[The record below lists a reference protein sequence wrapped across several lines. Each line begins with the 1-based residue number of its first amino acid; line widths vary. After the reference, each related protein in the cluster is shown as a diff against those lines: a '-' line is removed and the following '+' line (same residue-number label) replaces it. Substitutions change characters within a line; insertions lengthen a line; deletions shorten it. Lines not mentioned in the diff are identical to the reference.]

1 MKRNGPIA
9 WNHPRGIMDKNMPY
23 TTNPNLPRVRMK
35 AVMLLRQ
42 GWSSRKVAR
51 HLGFSQS
58 AIIKWNKRAPQGNFS
73 ELATRSSRP
82 RSHPKTINW
91 KIKRKIID
99 LRIETK
105 GRCSEVIHQMLLNDD
120 IKVSL
125 NTVKRTLR
133 RNYLIKP
140 KSPWKKYHL
149 SGERPEA
156 LKPGDLVQVDTIHL
170 WLSRTERIYV
180 YTLIDVHSR
189 WVYAQATKRI
199 SGGQTLNFVK
209 QAMRKAN
216 FDFTCIQSDHGPEF
230 SKYFTHMIKTR
241 HRHIRVRKP
250 NDNAHIERFNRTIQ
264 HELLNQ
270 LPKDARVINRQLKKY
285 LRYYNQERLHLG
297 INLQTPWQI
306 LAKVIPSY

>member
-1 MKRNGPIA
+1 
-9 WNHPRGIMDKNMPY
+9 MDKNMPY
-23 TTNPNLPRVRMK
+23 TTNPNLPQVRMK
-35 AVMLLRQ
+35 AVLLLRQ

-58 AIIKWNKRAPQGNFS
+58 AIVKWAKRAPDDGRMGIP
-73 ELATRSSRP
+73 TKSSRP
-82 RSHPKTINW
+82 KSHPRAIDW
-91 KIKRKIID
+91 KVKRKIID
-99 LRIETK
+99 LRIKTK
-105 GRCSEVIHQMLLNDD
+105 GRCSEVIHQMLLNED

-133 RNYLIKP
+133 RNQLIKP
-140 KSPWKKYHL
+140 RSPWKKYHL

-156 LKPGDLVQVDTIHL
+156 VKPGDLVQVDTIHL
-170 WLSRTERIYV
+170 WLSKTERIYV
-180 YTLIDVHSR
+180 YTLIDVYSR
-189 WVYAQATKRI
+189 WVYAYATRRI
-199 SGGQTLNFVK
+199 NGGETFKFVK
-209 QAMRKAN
+209 QAMKKAS

-264 HELLNQ
+264 NELLNQ
-270 LPKDARVINRQLKKY
+270 LPKDDRAINGHLKGY

>member
-1 MKRNGPIA
+1 
-9 WNHPRGIMDKNMPY
+9 MPY
-23 TTNPNLPRVRMK
+23 TTNPNLPQVRMK

-58 AIIKWNKRAPQGNFS
+58 AIVKWSKRAPDDGRMVIP
-73 ELATRSSRP
+73 TKSSRP
-82 RSHPKTINW
+82 KNHPGAIDW

-99 LRIETK
+99 LRIKTN
-105 GRCSEVIHQMLLNDD
+105 GRCSEVIHQMLLNEN

-133 RNYLIKP
+133 RNQLIKP
-140 KSPWKKYHL
+140 RSPWKKYHL

-156 LKPGDLVQVDTIHL
+156 LKPGDLIQVDTIHL
-170 WLSRTERIYV
+170 WPSRVEKIYV
-180 YTLIDVHSR
+180 YTLIDVYSR
-189 WVYAQATKRI
+189 WVYVYATKRI
-199 SGGQTLNFVK
+199 SGGETLKFVK

-216 FDFTCIQSDHGPEF
+216 FNFNCIQSDHGPEF
-230 SKYFTHMIKTR
+230 SKYFTHMIKMR

-250 NDNAHIERFNRTIQ
+250 NDNAHLERFNRTIQ

-270 LPKDARVINRQLKKY
+270 LPKNVKVINRHLKKY